1 LPVVSCQFLLVTY
14 ERQLKTGI
22 GSKLVRA
29 LVEMLS
35 DWQLATDNWPDW
47 QLATSN

>member
-1 LPVVSCQFLLVTY
+1 MTY

-29 LVEMLS
+29 LVEMFA
-35 DWQLATDNWPDW
+35 DWQLATGN
-47 QLATSN
+47 